1 MQLWRCVKIN
11 KKVNVYLMYI
21 IVFLQG
27 FVFYGP
33 IATLYRQNRNLSL
46 SNMFLIESISW
57 ILMII
62 FEIPWGWFA
71 DKFGYKKTLV
81 ISNFIF
87 FISKIVFYK
96 ANSFGMFFLERVL
109 LSISL
114 AGISGCDIALLYSS
128 VKEDESE
135 KVFGRYNA
143 FSTGGYLIASMMF
156 SILVK
161 KSMDSTAF
169 WTIIPYAVAAV
180 LTLFIKEVSGKQA
193 ERPKFKQSLLTAF
206 TNKSII
212 ILVISF
218 ALMNEVVQV
227 VGVFLN
233 QSQYVRSGINI
244 KYFGVLAV
252 VMQIVRLSSIKSY
265 KLSIKLG
272 TNRSIQALYII
283 ITICCTILVF
293 TSNATLTILSIIFIC
308 GSAAIISP
316 IVLDIENKSI
326 STINRATIL
335 SVFAMFGDLT
345 GAGVNVVIGK
355 TADISTSSAFITCVF
370 MCVFSYILLLIYK
383 KKSGKERNV
392 EKQINY

>member
-1 MQLWRCVKIN
+1 VN

-57 ILMII
+57 ILMIV

-71 DKFGYKKTLV
+71 DKFGYRKTLI

-87 FISKIVFYK
+87 LISKIVFYK
-96 ANSFGMFFLERVL
+96 ANSFRMFFLERIL
-109 LSISL
+109 LSVSL

-128 VKEDESE
+128 VKQEESE
-135 KVFGRYNA
+135 KIFGRYNA
-143 FSTGGYLIASMMF
+143 FSTGGYLIASSMF
-156 SILVK
+156 SILIK
-161 KSMDSTAF
+161 KSMDNTAF
-169 WTIIPYAVAAV
+169 WTIVPYAAAAI
-180 LTLFIKEVSGKQA
+180 LTLFLKEVNV
-193 ERPKFKQSLLTAF
+193 EREEKPRFKQSLIMAF
-206 TNKSII
+206 KNKSII

-218 ALMNEVVQV
+218 ALINEVVQV

-244 KYFGVLAV
+244 KYFGILAV
-252 VMQIVRLSSIKSY
+252 VMQIVRLSSIKAY
-265 KLSIKLG
+265 KFSNKLG
-272 TNRSIQALYII
+272 KDRNIQILYSI
-283 ITICCTILVF
+283 ITICCITLVF

-326 STINRATIL
+326 TTINRATLL

-345 GAGVNVVIGK
+345 AAGVNGIIGK
-355 TADISTSSAFITCVF
+355 TADISTSSAFMTCVG
-370 MCVFSYILLLIYK
+370 MCVCAYILLVVYK
-383 KKSGKERNV
+383 KKSVKEVNV
-392 EKQINY
+392 EKQVE

>member
-1 MQLWRCVKIN
+1 MN
-11 KKVNVYLMYI
+11 KKMNVYLMYI

-71 DKFGYKKTLV
+71 DKFGYKKTLI

-109 LSISL
+109 LAISL

-128 VKEDESE
+128 MEQDESE

-143 FSTGGYLIASMMF
+143 FSTGGYLIASFMF
-156 SILVK
+156 SILIK

-169 WTIIPYAVAAV
+169 WTIIPYAAAAV
-180 LTLFIKEVSGKQA
+180 LTLFIKEVNVQQVEK
-193 ERPKFKQSLLTAF
+193 PKFKESLLTAF
-206 TNKSII
+206 KNKSII

-218 ALMNEVVQV
+218 ALINEVVQV

-233 QSQYVRSGINI
+233 QSQYVRSGIDI
-244 KYFGVLAV
+244 KYFGILAV
-252 VMQIVRLSSIKSY
+252 VMQIVRLSSIKAY
-265 KLSIKLG
+265 KFSNVLG
-272 TNRSIQALYII
+272 KNRSIQILYSI
-283 ITICCTILVF
+283 ITICCITLVL

-316 IVLDIENKSI
+316 IVLDIQNKSI
-326 STINRATIL
+326 SAMDRATIL
-335 SVFAMFGDLT
+335 SIFAMFGDLT
-345 GAGVNVVIGK
+345 GAGVNVIIGK
-355 TADISTSSAFITCVF
+355 TADISTSSAFITCVG
-370 MCVFSYILLLIYK
+370 MCVCAYILLLVYK
-383 KKSGKERNV
+383 KKNISLPIK
-392 EKQINY
+392 

>member
-1 MQLWRCVKIN
+1 VQLWRCIKVN
-11 KKVNVYLMYI
+11 RKVNVYLMYI

-96 ANSFGMFFLERVL
+96 ANFFGMFFLERVL
-109 LSISL
+109 LSVSL

-128 VKEDESE
+128 VKQEESE

-143 FSTGGYLIASMMF
+143 FSTGGYLIASIMF
-156 SILVK
+156 SILIK

-169 WTIIPYAVAAV
+169 WTIIPYAAAAV
-180 LTLFIKEVSGKQA
+180 LTLFIKEVNVKQ
-193 ERPKFKQSLLTAF
+193 EEKPKFKQSLLTAF
-206 TNKSII
+206 KNKSII

-218 ALMNEVVQV
+218 ALINEVVQV

-244 KYFGVLAV
+244 KYFGILAV
-252 VMQIVRLSSIKSY
+252 VMQIVRLSSIKAY
-265 KLSIKLG
+265 KFSDKLG
-272 TNRSIQALYII
+272 KNRSIQILYSI
-283 ITICCTILVF
+283 ITICCITLVF
-293 TSNATLTILSIIFIC
+293 TSNATLTILSIILIC
-308 GSAAIISP
+308 GSAAIIYP

-326 STINRATIL
+326 TTIDRATLL
-335 SVFAMFGDLT
+335 SVFTMFGDLT
-345 GAGVNVVIGK
+345 GAGVNVIIGK
-355 TADISTSSAFITCVF
+355 TADISTSSAFMTCVG
-370 MCVFSYILLLIYK
+370 MCVCAYILLFVYK
-383 KKSGKERNV
+383 KKSVKELNV
-392 EKQINY
+392 EKQVN

>member
-1 MQLWRCVKIN
+1 MGC
-11 KKVNVYLMYI
+11 
-21 IVFLQG
+21 
-27 FVFYGP
+27 
-33 IATLYRQNRNLSL
+33 
-46 SNMFLIESISW
+46 
-57 ILMII
+57 
-62 FEIPWGWFA
+62 
-71 DKFGYKKTLV
+71 
-81 ISNFIF
+81 
-87 FISKIVFYK
+87 
-96 ANSFGMFFLERVL
+96 FFLERVL
-109 LSISL
+109 LAVSL

-128 VKEDESE
+128 VNQDESE

-143 FSTGGYLIASMMF
+143 FSTGGYLIASIMF

-161 KSMDSTAF
+161 RSMESTAF
-169 WTIIPYAVAAV
+169 WTIIPYAAAAA
-180 LTLFIKEVSGKQA
+180 LTLFLKEVNVKQV

-206 TNKSII
+206 KNKKII

-218 ALMNEVVQV
+218 ALINEVVQV

-233 QSQYVRSGINI
+233 QSQYVRCGINI

-293 TSNATLTILSIIFIC
+293 TSNATLTILSIMLIC

-316 IVLDIENKSI
+316 IILDIENKSI
-326 STINRATIL
+326 CTINRATLL
-335 SVFAMFGDLT
+335 SIFAMFGDLT
-345 GAGVNVVIGK
+345 GAGVNVIIGK

-370 MCVFSYILLLIYK
+370 MCVFAYMLLFVYK
-383 KKSGKERNV
+383 KKSDKQTNV
-392 EKQINY
+392 EEQVN

>member
-1 MQLWRCVKIN
+1 VN
-11 KKVNVYLMYI
+11 KKVNVYLMYL

-33 IATLYRQNRNLSL
+33 IATVYRQNRNLSL

-87 FISKIVFYK
+87 LISKIVFYK
-96 ANSFGMFFLERVL
+96 ANSFEMFFLERVL

-128 VKEDESE
+128 VKQEESE
-135 KVFGRYNA
+135 EVFGRYNA
-143 FSTGGYLIASMMF
+143 FSTGGYLIASIMF
-156 SILVK
+156 SLLIK
-161 KSMDSTAF
+161 RSMDSTAF

-180 LTLFIKEVSGKQA
+180 LTLFLKEVNIQWADK
-193 ERPKFKQSLLTAF
+193 PKFKKSLFKAF
-206 TNKSII
+206 KNKSII

-218 ALMNEVVQV
+218 ALINEVVQV

-233 QSQYVRSGINI
+233 QSQYMRSGINI
-244 KYFGVLAV
+244 KYFGLLAV
-252 VMQIVRLSSIKSY
+252 IMQIVRLSSIKAHR
-265 KLSIKLG
+265 LSIKLG
-272 TNRSIQALYII
+272 KNRSLQILYSI
-283 ITICCTILVF
+283 ITICCITLVF
-293 TSNATLTILSIIFIC
+293 TSNATLTIFSIILIC
-308 GSAAIISP
+308 GSAAIVSP

-326 STINRATIL
+326 STIDRATLL
-335 SVFAMFGDLT
+335 SVFAMFADLT
-345 GAGVNVVIGK
+345 GAGVNIIIGK
-355 TADISTSSAFITCVF
+355 TADISTPLAFITCVAI
-370 MCVFSYILLLIYK
+370 CICAYILLVIYK
-383 KKSGKERNV
+383 KKNFNE
-392 EKQINY
+392 INAENQVNY

>member
-1 MQLWRCVKIN
+1 MN

-109 LSISL
+109 LSVSL

-128 VKEDESE
+128 VKQEESE

-143 FSTGGYLIASMMF
+143 FSTGGYLIASIMF

-180 LTLFIKEVSGKQA
+180 LTLFIKEVNVKQ
-193 ERPKFKQSLLTAF
+193 EEKPKFKQSLLTAF
-206 TNKSII
+206 KNKSII

-218 ALMNEVVQV
+218 ALINEVVQV

-233 QSQYVRSGINI
+233 QSQYVR
-244 KYFGVLAV
+244 
-252 VMQIVRLSSIKSY
+252 
-265 KLSIKLG
+265 
-272 TNRSIQALYII
+272 
-283 ITICCTILVF
+283 
-293 TSNATLTILSIIFIC
+293 
-308 GSAAIISP
+308 
-316 IVLDIENKSI
+316 
-326 STINRATIL
+326 
-335 SVFAMFGDLT
+335 
-345 GAGVNVVIGK
+345 
-355 TADISTSSAFITCVF
+355 
-370 MCVFSYILLLIYK
+370 
-383 KKSGKERNV
+383 
-392 EKQINY
+392 

>member
-1 MQLWRCVKIN
+1 MNKKIN
-11 KKVNVYLMYI
+11 VNLMYI

-71 DKFGYKKTLV
+71 DKVGYKKTLV

-96 ANSFGMFFLERVL
+96 ANSFGMFFLERL
-109 LSISL
+109 LLAVSL

-143 FSTGGYLIASMMF
+143 FSTAGYLIASIMF
-156 SILVK
+156 SMIVK
-161 KSMDSTAF
+161 RSMDSTAF
-169 WTIIPYAVAAV
+169 WTIIPYAVAAI
-180 LTLFIKEVSGKQA
+180 LTLFLKEVKGKHI
-193 ERPKFKQSLLTAF
+193 EKPKFKQSLLTAF
-206 TNKSII
+206 KNKRII

-218 ALMNEVVQV
+218 ALINEVVQV

-233 QSQYVRSGINI
+233 QSQYIRSGINI
-244 KYFGVLAV
+244 KYFGILAV

-265 KLSIKLG
+265 KLNIKLG

-293 TSNATLTILSIIFIC
+293 TSNATLTILSIILIC

-326 STINRATIL
+326 STIDRATLL
-335 SVFAMFGDLT
+335 SVFAMFGDLA
-345 GAGVNVVIGK
+345 GAGANVVIGK
-355 TADISTSSAFITCVF
+355 TADISTSAAFVTCVGL
-370 MCVFSYILLLIYK
+370 CICAYILLFIYK
-383 KKSGKERNV
+383 KKDSKERNV
-392 EKQINY
+392 EKQIN

>member
-1 MQLWRCVKIN
+1 
-11 KKVNVYLMYI
+11 MYI

-71 DKFGYKKTLV
+71 DKFGYKKTLI

-87 FISKIVFYK
+87 FLSKIVFYK
-96 ANSFGMFFLERVL
+96 ADSFGMFFLERIL
-109 LSISL
+109 LALSL

-128 VKEDESE
+128 VKQEESE
-135 KVFGRYNA
+135 KIFGRYNA
-143 FSTGGYLIASMMF
+143 FSTAGYLIASSMF
-156 SILVK
+156 PILVK
-161 KSMDSTAF
+161 KSMDNTAF
-169 WTIIPYAVAAV
+169 WTIVPYAAAVV
-180 LTLFIKEVSGKQA
+180 LTLFLKEVNV
-193 ERPKFKQSLLTAF
+193 EREEKPKFKQSLITAF
-206 TNKSII
+206 KNKSII

-218 ALMNEVVQV
+218 ALINEVVQV

-244 KYFGVLAV
+244 KYFGILAV
-252 VMQIVRLSSIKSY
+252 VMQIVRLSSIKAY
-265 KLSIKLG
+265 KFSNRLG
-272 TNRSIQALYII
+272 KNRSIQILYSI
-283 ITICCTILVF
+283 ITICCITLVF

-316 IVLDIENKSI
+316 IVLEIENKSI
-326 STINRATIL
+326 STINRATLL
-335 SVFAMFGDLT
+335 SIFAMFGDLT
-345 GAGVNVVIGK
+345 AAGVNVIIGK
-355 TADISTSSAFITCVF
+355 TADISTSSAFMTCVG
-370 MCVFSYILLLIYK
+370 MCVCAYILFVVYK
-383 KKSGKERNV
+383 KKSVKEVYV
-392 EKQINY
+392 EKEVE